1 VAAGCVDFVPEAGA
15 FFAAGTFA
23 AAAFGLLLLEA
34 VFAAGGLGLIVFAL
48 LGTGDFPVGFR
59 FLLPDAGSSYPSLLV
74 SLMCSLPLSSVL
86 SLPRLDSALLLPSEK
101 YPDFAFET
109 GFLVASFR
117 ATGVFVIVAFG
128 ALALLPAFATLALLM
143 VLLGG
148 ETGAA
153 SSSVAVL
160 PESSLLSLPLKLR
173 SSSSSPSL
181 SL

>member
-34 VFAAGGLGLIVFAL
+34 VFAAGLGLIVFAL

-59 FLLPDAGSSYPSLLV
+59 FLLPDAGSSYSSLLV

-86 SLPRLDSALLLPSEK
+86 ALPLLDFTLLLPSEK
-101 YPDFAFET
+101 YPDLAFET

-117 ATGVFVIVAFG
+117 ATGV
-128 ALALLPAFATLALLM
+128 L
-143 VLLGG
+143 
-148 ETGAA
+148 
-153 SSSVAVL
+153 
-160 PESSLLSLPLKLR
+160 
-173 SSSSSPSL
+173 
-181 SL
+181 